1 MYLFSI
7 SAAMTWH
14 ANKEKA
20 HQRRE
25 QKAMSLIFVRGGSHI
40 MGVPLWPG
48 VSSAAGPAAPRSEV
62 LGRTGWAQHKKKI
75 VNSSSPGWARRWKEN
90 SGASGER
97 PCAAARGERHRENR
111 SGSHR
116 RTARRTSTCV
126 TATVYGTMCCETD
139 I

>member
-1 MYLFSI
+1 MVAGSI
-7 SAAMTWH
+7 AISKQSAGDGPVGALHVGTRSGYERV
-14 ANKEKA
+14 N
-20 HQRRE
+20 
-25 QKAMSLIFVRGGSHI
+25 
-40 MGVPLWPG
+40 
-48 VSSAAGPAAPRSEV
+48 VSSAAGPAAPHSEV

-75 VNSSSPGWARRWKEN
+75 VNSSSPGWAQRWKEN